1 MDSHGQ
7 SLVQDEGSA
16 EISSLVKIQRL
27 AERIAEV
34 HSSDEPRGDPQMEA
48 LNAEVNIQ
56 MFQHEL
62 QEWRDSTSPSIRNL
76 RMLILNSL
84 CEVDFIS
91 FRLCFNIDVYTCF
104 SEGTFMT

>member
-7 SLVQDEGSA
+7 NLVQDESSA
-16 EISSLVKIQRL
+16 EISSIVKIQRL

-34 HSSDEPRGDPQMEA
+34 HSSYEPKGDSQMEA

-62 QEWRDSTSPSIRNL
+62 QEWRDSTPTPIRNL
-76 RMLILNSL
+76 RMSILNSL
-84 CEVDFIS
+84 RKVDFTSFHSCSILIS
-91 FRLCFNIDVYTCF
+91 IPTSRGGL
-104 SEGTFMT
+104 S